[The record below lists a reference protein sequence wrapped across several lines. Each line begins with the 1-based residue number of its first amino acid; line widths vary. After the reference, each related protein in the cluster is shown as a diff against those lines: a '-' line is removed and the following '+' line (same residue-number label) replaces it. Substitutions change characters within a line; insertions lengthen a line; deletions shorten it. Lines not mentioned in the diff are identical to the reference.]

1 MVSVN
6 EYTGCQT
13 PHLFHGN
20 PLTDSFSGCLG
31 FLSYSNF
38 EPILFQ
44 PP

>member
-13 PHLFHGN
+13 PLPWKPFDGG
-20 PLTDSFSGCLG
+20 DSFSGCLG

-38 EPILFQ
+38 ESILFQ